1 MKVIDVEHVT
11 VRRGGRAIL
20 HDISWTIEQGQHWAL
35 LGPNGSGKTTLLKVL
50 TGYEWPTSGHV
61 CVLQKRYGECDLR
74 RLRKSIGWV
83 SSVLEHQVPR
93 QDSALEITASGFDS
107 SFGVYRELDAVS
119 LARCREALESMCAG
133 SFATQAFATLSQ
145 GEQKRALIARA
156 LVNRP
161 ALLVLDEACAGLDPV
176 SRASF
181 LGDLGNLNR
190 EPHGPTLLFVTH
202 HVEEIPR
209 WIGHAMVLK
218 EGRVVARGAI
228 GDVLSSAVLTEAYS
242 QECEVHME
250 DGCYRM
256 SLKR

>member
-11 VRRGGRAIL
+11 LRRGGRTIL
-20 HDISWTIEQGQHWAL
+20 NDICWTIEKGQHWAL
-35 LGPNGSGKTTLLKVL
+35 LGANGSGKTMLLKIL

-61 CVLQKRYGECDLR
+61 SVLQKRYGECDLR

-83 SSVLEHQVPR
+83 SSVLEHQVPQ

-107 SFGVYRELDAVS
+107 SFGVYRELDDAL
-119 LARCREALESMCAG
+119 LARCRAALESMGAG
-133 SFATQAFATLSQ
+133 RCERQVFATLSQ

-161 ALLVLDEACAGLDPV
+161 ALLVLDEPCAGLDPV

-181 LGDLGNLNR
+181 LDDLGDLTQA
-190 EPHGPTLLFVTH
+190 PHGPTLLLVTH
-202 HVEEIPR
+202 HVEEIPS

-218 EGRVVARGAI
+218 EGRIVARGPI
-228 GDVLSSAVLTEAYS
+228 GEVLSSAVLTKAYS
-242 QECEVHME
+242 QECEVHLE
-250 DGCYRM
+250 DGRYRM

>member
-1 MKVIDVEHVT
+1 MKVIDVDHVT

-20 HDISWTIEQGQHWAL
+20 NDISWTIEEGQHWAL
-35 LGPNGSGKTTLLKVL
+35 LGPNGSGKTTLLKLL

-93 QDSALEITASGFDS
+93 HDSALEITASGFDS
-107 SFGVYRELDAVS
+107 SFGVFRELDDAS
-119 LARCREALESMCAG
+119 LARCREALESMCAD
-133 SFATQAFATLSQ
+133 SIETQIFATLSQ

-161 ALLVLDEACAGLDPV
+161 ALLILDEPCAGLDAV
-176 SRASF
+176 SRVSF
-181 LGDLGNLNR
+181 LDDLRNLTQA
-190 EPHGPTLLFVTH
+190 PHGPTLLLVTH

-209 WIGHAMVLK
+209 WVGHAMVLK

-228 GDVLSSAVLTEAYS
+228 GEVLRSAVLTEAYS

-256 SLKR
+256 SIKR